1 MAVSDPRSFTTWP
14 SRDWVFLDSV
24 CRKRRNT
31 SFHRVR
37 FDCWQQPAAVTP
49 SSIHANSNNRV
60 DRGGWQGLKDPQS
73 SLSPAHLHI
82 LVGTHT
88 PSASAHLHSNTPGF
102 TRLRTRHTKAR
113 NQFKHPHSL
122 TQLVAHSSPT
132 PTPTHTTS
140 ISLSTSWHDLLP
152 LARPAH
158 AHSVELVVVLVLVL
172 VLESSR
178 VESS

>member
-31 SFHRVR
+31 SFHRV
-37 FDCWQQPAAVTP
+37 
-49 SSIHANSNNRV
+49 SIAGNNRLPS
-60 DRGGWQGLKDPQS
+60 RHQAFMPTATTEWIEGGWQGLKDPQS